1 MQSSNEET
9 LLKELYLPLAQE
21 LVSASN
27 SVFELVNSPAGSR
40 VELAK
45 RVSEIE
51 NRADD
56 LLIKLVKKIGQLNVN
71 IEVKDQYLDLANYL
85 DDAIDSLEE
94 ASDLTVLHNVGE
106 FPQGTNDL
114 VQAVKNLS
122 ELTLKNLKLFDDS
135 TAIENYFTLAN
146 KIEDDGDRI
155 HRRITALLFNGSY
168 PAMDVLRIVGV
179 VDLFEDSLDD
189 MARVARAVNSLNLHK

>member
-27 SVFELVNSPAGSR
+27 SVFELVNSPTGSR

>member
-1 MQSSNEET
+1 MQSSKEET

-27 SVFELVNSPAGSR
+27 SVFELVNSPTGSR

-71 IEVKDQYLDLANYL
+71 IEAKDQYLDLANYL

>member
-1 MQSSNEET
+1 MQSSKEET

-27 SVFELVNSPAGSR
+27 SVFELVNSPTSSR

>member
-1 MQSSNEET
+1 MQSSKEET

-56 LLIKLVKKIGQLNVN
+56 LLIKLVKKIGQLDIN

>member
-1 MQSSNEET
+1 MKSSNEET

-27 SVFELVNSPAGSR
+27 SVFELVNSPTSSR

>member
-1 MQSSNEET
+1 MQSSKEET

>member
-1 MQSSNEET
+1 MKSSNEDA
-9 LLKELYLPLAQE
+9 LIHELYVPLAKE
-21 LVSASN
+21 LVSASIAI
-27 SVFELVNSPAGSR
+27 SDLVNSPAGSR
-40 VELAK
+40 ADLAK

-51 NRADD
+51 NNADE
-56 LLIKLVKKIGQLNVN
+56 LLIKLVKRIGQLEVN

-94 ASDLTVLHNVGE
+94 ASDLTVLHNVGD
-106 FPQGTNDL
+106 FPQGTLDL
-114 VQAVKNLS
+114 VQAVKNLAD
-122 ELTLKNLKLFDDS
+122 LTLKHLNLFDNPE
-135 TAIENYFTLAN
+135 AVEQYFSLAN

-168 PAMDVLRIVGV
+168 QAMDVLRIVGV

-189 MARVARAVNSLNLHK
+189 MARVARAVNSLNLNK

>member
-1 MQSSNEET
+1 MQSSKEET

-27 SVFELVNSPAGSR
+27 SVFELVNSPTGSR

>member
-27 SVFELVNSPAGSR
+27 SVFELVNSPTGSR

-94 ASDLTVLHNVGE
+94 ASDLAVLHNVGE

>member
-27 SVFELVNSPAGSR
+27 SVFELVNSPTGSR

-51 NRADD
+51 NRADE
-56 LLIKLVKKIGQLNVN
+56 LLIKLVKKIGQLDVN

>member
-56 LLIKLVKKIGQLNVN
+56 LLIKLVKKIGQLDIN

-168 PAMDVLRIVGV
+168 PAMDVLRST
-179 VDLFEDSLDD
+179 F
-189 MARVARAVNSLNLHK
+189 

>member
-1 MQSSNEET
+1 MKSSNEET

-27 SVFELVNSPAGSR
+27 SVFELVNSPTGSR

-51 NRADD
+51 NRADE
-56 LLIKLVKKIGQLNVN
+56 LLIKLVKKIGQLDVN

>member
-27 SVFELVNSPAGSR
+27 SVFELVNSPTGSR

-56 LLIKLVKKIGQLNVN
+56 LLIKLVKKIGQLDIN

>member
-27 SVFELVNSPAGSR
+27 SVFELVNSPTGSR

-56 LLIKLVKKIGQLNVN
+56 LLIKLVKKIGQLDVN

>member
-56 LLIKLVKKIGQLNVN
+56 LLIKLVKKIGQLDVN